1 MISASWILSGLLSY
15 MPIFAGWYTTSADL
29 EVQYND
35 PHQCN
40 FRVSQTYA
48 FISSSISFWIP
59 CTVMVVFY
67 QRILSTALRQ
77 EKQIRA
83 MMRPPIPPAL
93 DDEESKEPMLN
104 GNSNNNNHT
113 NNNSSTPE
121 DRETL
126 TGLDDQDEDSAVCEK
141 LSPPLHSVNKSNG
154 HTINNNNTFN
164 SNSKKDLKQMKKLRK
179 EHRAAKTLGII
190 MGSFILCMGPIFL
203 WYTITFGMCP
213 EACEL
218 ADKYTWVITLVF
230 WIGYINSL
238 MNPIIYA
245 FFNRDFQVA
254 FKRLFATCRKNY
266 DQRQWRKHSMSS
278 DTPAT
283 PPSSSRSRGQLGYRT
298 QDGNK
303 PSSHNTLYSSSD
315 SPSIELKDVS

>member
-1 MISASWILSGLLSY
+1 MICISWVLSGLLSY
-15 MPIFAGWYTTSADL
+15 MPIFAGWYTTRDDL
-29 EVQYND
+29 AVQYTD
-35 PHQCN
+35 PHQCV
-40 FRVSQTYA
+40 FRVSQPYA

-59 CTVMVVFY
+59 TTVMVVFY

-83 MMRPPIPPAL
+83 MMRPPIPPAPE
-93 DDEESKEPMLN
+93 DDSKEPMLN
-104 GNSNNNNHT
+104 GNENKT
-113 NNNSSTPE
+113 NNNSSE
-121 DRETL
+121 DRQTL
-126 TGLDDQDEDSAVCEK
+126 TGSVDGEGGVVDEK
-141 LSPPLHSVNKSNG
+141 LCAPPPHKSNG
-154 HTINNNNTFN
+154 HKRTINNNTDNTFS

-213 EACEL
+213 EACQL
-218 ADKYTWVITLVF
+218 NSKYTWVITLVF

-283 PPSSSRSRGQLGYRT
+283 PPSTSRHQMRYRH
-298 QDGNK
+298 D
-303 PSSHNTLYSSSD
+303 PSSATLYSSSN
-315 SPSIELKDVS
+315 SPSVELNAV